1 MAGDGW
7 VMDIIWHTLLL
18 GGDAMGGIW
27 SSWSTEILLGLSF
40 VAQLVLTVTA
50 GFRWRGAGSRM
61 RCVIWF
67 SYVSADYV
75 ATTALGNLSISRTA
89 GSRRLAAFWAPFFL
103 LHLGG
108 PDSVTAYEL
117 EDNQL
122 SARHVL
128 ELVLRVAGAVY
139 IVYKSTS
146 GSWALIPASWLMLFV
161 GVAKYAEK
169 TMELRRANLA
179 NVRRTVE
186 RERRLQR
193 RRSRTT
199 KANLSFAGDDDEG
212 GLLMKAHT
220 LFPICKNS
228 MVDSSVETASNTDD
242 AAIVHAKETLI
253 REENYKNVFRVMEME
268 LSLMYDF
275 LYTKAAVIHTW
286 HGYAI
291 RAVSPVFTAVSL
303 VLVELSNVAGHHRR
317 SDVVITRVLLV
328 ATFLLETLSLLR
340 ALASSWTG
348 FWLDR
353 ELRPVW
359 GCGWIR
365 HEVLCRSRWTW
376 LRRQVASIGR
386 LAGAKDHRRWC
397 GKMGQLSVL
406 QLIITGSAS
415 EQEDRSWDK
424 ECETYSKEKTIVVPQ
439 DVKELFFRRLLGQ
452 LIDLRKRM
460 KADTGTETE
469 LRTMVANMRSKRGQL
484 TLQNYDLWNQLRW
497 SLGDEL
503 QLGILTWHIA
513 TDIYLSQS
521 VKAIVAAVEDDAVLA
536 RWLTGIRTLSN
547 YMMHL
552 LAVRP
557 DMLPGL
563 VTRKLFEL
571 TCDDLARVW
580 SKHQTSTSVG
590 AAGGDDLESSS
601 SSPRNI
607 CRLRDLWRVSP
618 KTIEQQNK
626 LAGMLIKQW
635 EWDRKHESGAV
646 ELNKYLSRGI
656 ELAKKLLHLESSNS
670 IDKVLQVI
678 LEVWVEML
686 FYAGYRCSKESHA
699 KQLSQGG
706 ELTTIVWLMAE
717 HVGLFLV
724 NKTSKGAEEDYWN
737 TRKRR
742 YSRQPASQNV

>member
-169 TMELRRANLA
+169 TMALRRANLA

-242 AAIVHAKETLI
+242 AAIVHAKETLF

-484 TLQNYDLWNQLRW
+484 TLQNYDLCTQLRW

-513 TDIYLSQS
+513 TDIYLSRS
-521 VKAIVAAVEDDAVLA
+521 VKAVELEDDVLA
-536 RWLTGIRTLSN
+536 RRLKGIRTLSN
-547 YMMHL
+547 YMMYL

-571 TCDDLARVW
+571 TCENLATFW
-580 SKHQTSTSVG
+580 SEHQTSTSV
-590 AAGGDDLESSS
+590 AAGSDDLESSWS
-601 SSPRNI
+601 SCPTPSKF

-618 KTIEQQNK
+618 ETIEHQNK
-626 LAGMLIKQW
+626 LATMLIYQW
-635 EWDRKHESGAV
+635 GRKDESGV
-646 ELNKYLSRGI
+646 DLNKYLSRGI
-656 ELAKKLLHLESSNS
+656 ELAKKLLHLEVSRKD
-670 IDKVLQVI
+670 IDMVQVI

>member
-128 ELVLRVAGAVY
+128 ELILRVAGAVY

-169 TMELRRANLA
+169 TMALRRANLA

-242 AAIVHAKETLI
+242 AAIVHAKETLF

-340 ALASSWTG
+340 ALASFGVVVG
-348 FWLDR
+348 FAMKFYA
-353 ELRPVW
+353 EAGGP
-359 GCGWIR
+359 GC
-365 HEVLCRSRWTW
+365 V
-376 LRRQVASIGR
+376 VASIGR

-536 RWLTGIRTLSN
+536 RWLMGIRTLSN

-635 EWDRKHESGAV
+635 EWDRKQESGAV

-656 ELAKKLLHLESSNS
+656 ELAKKLLHLEVSRKD

>member
-7 VMDIIWHTLLL
+7 VMDIIWNTLLL
-18 GGDAMGGIW
+18 GRDAIGDIW
-27 SSWSTEILLGLSF
+27 SNWSVEILLGLSF
-40 VAQLVLTVTA
+40 VAQLVLTFTA
-50 GFRWRGAGSRM
+50 GFRWRGAGTRM
-61 RCVIWF
+61 RHVILF
-67 SYVSADYV
+67 SYVSAEYV
-75 ATTALGNLSISRTA
+75 ATTALGHLSLSSTA
-89 GSRRLAAFWAPFFL
+89 GNRLLVAFWAPFFL

-108 PDSVTAYEL
+108 PDNITAYQL

-122 SARHVL
+122 SARYMF
-128 ELVLRVAGAVY
+128 ELALRVIGVVY
-139 IVYKSTS
+139 IVYESTH
-146 GSWALIPASWLMLFV
+146 GSWFLVTASWLMLFV

-169 TMELRRANLA
+169 TMALRRANLA
-179 NVRRTVE
+179 NVRRSVE
-186 RERRLQR
+186 RERRLQL
-193 RRSRTT
+193 RRSRSRTSQPLP

-242 AAIVHAKETLI
+242 AAIVHAKETLF

-275 LYTKAAVIHTW
+275 LYTKAAVIHTLQ
-286 HGYAI
+286 GYTI
-291 RAVSPVFTAVSL
+291 RIVSPVFIAVSL
-303 VLVELSNVAGHHRR
+303 VLVELSNVAGHHRQ
-317 SDVVITRVLLV
+317 SDVVITRILLV
-328 ATFLLETLSLLR
+328 ATFLLETASLLKGF
-340 ALASSWTG
+340 ASSWTAIC
-348 FWLDR
+348 LDR

-359 GCGWIR
+359 GWGWIR
-365 HEVLCRSRWTW
+365 HEFLCRSRWTW

-406 QLIITGSAS
+406 QLIITGGAS
-415 EQEDRSWDK
+415 EREDRSWDK
-424 ECETYSKEKTIVVPQ
+424 ECERYSKEKTIVVPQ
-439 DVKELFFRRLLGQ
+439 DVKEMFFRRLLGDLGQ

-460 KADTGTETE
+460 KADTSTETE
-469 LRTMVANMRSKRGQL
+469 LRKMVANMRTKRGQL
-484 TLQNYDLWNQLRW
+484 TLQKYKLRPQLRW

-513 TDIYLSQS
+513 TDIYLSRS
-521 VKAIVAAVEDDAVLA
+521 VKAVESDPVVQE
-536 RWLTGIRTLSN
+536 RWLTGIWTLSN
-547 YMMHL
+547 YMMYL

-571 TCDDLARVW
+571 TCENLATVW
-580 SKHQTSTSVG
+580 SEHQTSTSV
-590 AAGGDDLESSS
+590 AAGGGDLESSS
-601 SSPRNI
+601 SSCPTPSKFY
-607 CRLRDLWRVSP
+607 RLRDHLWRVSQ
-618 KTIEQQNK
+618 KAIEQQNK
-626 LAGMLIKQW
+626 LADMLIKQW
-635 EWDRKHESGAV
+635 GRKDESGV

-656 ELAKKLLHLESSNS
+656 ELAKKLLHLEDSRDD
-670 IDKVLQVI
+670 IDMVQVI

-742 YSRQPASQNV
+742 

>member
-18 GGDAMGGIW
+18 CGDAMGGIW

-40 VAQLVLTVTA
+40 VAQL
-50 GFRWRGAGSRM
+50 
-61 RCVIWF
+61 
-67 SYVSADYV
+67 
-75 ATTALGNLSISRTA
+75 
-89 GSRRLAAFWAPFFL
+89 
-103 LHLGG
+103 
-108 PDSVTAYEL
+108 
-117 EDNQL
+117 
-122 SARHVL
+122 
-128 ELVLRVAGAVY
+128 
-139 IVYKSTS
+139 
-146 GSWALIPASWLMLFV
+146 
-161 GVAKYAEK
+161 YAEK
-169 TMELRRANLA
+169 TMALRRANLA

-242 AAIVHAKETLI
+242 AAIVHAKETLF
-253 REENYKNVFRVMEME
+253 REENYKIAFRVMEME

-275 LYTKAAVIHTW
+275 LYTKAAIIHTW

-406 QLIITGSAS
+406 QLIITS
-415 EQEDRSWDK
+415 EREDRSWDK
-424 ECETYSKEKTIVVPQ
+424 ECERYSKEKTIVVPQ
-439 DVKELFFRRLLGQ
+439 DVKELFFRRLLEQ

-469 LRTMVANMRSKRGQL
+469 LRTMVANMRTKRGQL

-521 VKAIVAAVEDDAVLA
+521 VKAIIAAVEDANKEKETRRLQKGG
-536 RWLTGIRTLSN
+536 R
-547 YMMHL
+547 L
-552 LAVRP
+552 L
-557 DMLPGL
+557 
-563 VTRKLFEL
+563 K
-571 TCDDLARVW
+571 
-580 SKHQTSTSVG
+580 
-590 AAGGDDLESSS
+590 
-601 SSPRNI
+601 
-607 CRLRDLWRVSP
+607 
-618 KTIEQQNK
+618 
-626 LAGMLIKQW
+626 
-635 EWDRKHESGAV
+635 
-646 ELNKYLSRGI
+646 
-656 ELAKKLLHLESSNS
+656 
-670 IDKVLQVI
+670 
-678 LEVWVEML
+678 
-686 FYAGYRCSKESHA
+686 
-699 KQLSQGG
+699 
-706 ELTTIVWLMAE
+706 
-717 HVGLFLV
+717 
-724 NKTSKGAEEDYWN
+724 
-737 TRKRR
+737 
-742 YSRQPASQNV
+742 